1 VINILKVVGN
11 SMLPTIK
18 PKAFVMVRATW
29 LKKLEVAD
37 IVLVKHACFGLII
50 KRLIH
55 LDYSCG
61 HTIAGDNR
69 HSVSADTLG
78 KVYSNDI
85 LGVVFLHTSN

>member
-1 VINILKVVGN
+1 
-11 SMLPTIK
+11 MLPTIK